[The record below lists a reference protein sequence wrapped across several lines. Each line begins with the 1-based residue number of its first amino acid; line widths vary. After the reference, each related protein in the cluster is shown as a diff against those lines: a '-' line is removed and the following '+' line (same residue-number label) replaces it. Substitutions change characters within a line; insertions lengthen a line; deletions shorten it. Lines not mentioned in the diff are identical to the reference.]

1 MRRLSCAKLTPRLT
15 VAVIKEVRDGSRG
28 AAAPGFGGVDGGQD
42 GGHEP
47 LIAIYPES
55 LLAEFGVVVRQTEQ
69 VTCGVE
75 VKRGLSQ
82 VCTCANISGV
92 TSDAA
97 PLILIIGPDVCVCVH
112 PYLSHG
118 RQ

>member
-1 MRRLSCAKLTPRLT
+1 MFRLSCTKPTPRLT

-47 LIAIYPES
+47 FVAINSES
-55 LLAEFGVVVRQTEQ
+55 LLTEFGVIVRQTEQ
-69 VTCGVE
+69 MTCSVE
-75 VKRGLSQ
+75 VK
-82 VCTCANISGV
+82 VFTCGNMTTISGV

-97 PLILIIGPDVCVCVH
+97 PLILINGPDVCVH
-112 PYLSHG
+112 AYLSHG
-118 RQ
+118 RP